1 MFAIVHSL
9 VLLRDSH
16 NILYVMSM
24 TFIPLTFIY
33 AGIGYYAVSEIQCYI
48 YITYK
53 CSNSLP
59 HHRTLWSSFC
69 GGVSESTESEVHW
82 QDSLFGIRFFCLF
95 HNQDKKDYMF
105 LTFLH
110 FFNPLHPIIS
120 MHILHTVLC
129 TFPKVLT
136 RRICLS
142 IKSLFNW
149 WSFPIVRRI
158 RW

>member
-24 TFIPLTFIY
+24 IFIPLTFIY
-33 AGIGYYAVSEIQCYI
+33 AGIGYYAVSEIQLYI
-48 YITYK
+48 SHINLVTAYLIIE
-53 CSNSLP
+53 L
-59 HHRTLWSSFC
+59 
-69 GGVSESTESEVHW
+69 SEVNSVGEYLRALNLKFSGRIPYW
-82 QDSLFGIRFFCLF
+82 ESDFFLCSTIRTRRITC
-95 HNQDKKDYMF
+95 F
-105 LTFLH
+105 LKFLH

-149 WSFPIVRRI
+149 
-158 RW
+158 

>member
-24 TFIPLTFIY
+24 IFIPLTFIY
-33 AGIGYYAVSEIQCYI
+33 AGIGYYAVSEIQFYI
-48 YITYK
+48 SHINLVTAYHIIE
-53 CSNSLP
+53 L
-59 HHRTLWSSFC
+59 
-69 GGVSESTESEVHW
+69 SEVNSVGEYLRALNLKFSGRIPYW
-82 QDSLFGIRFFCLF
+82 ESDFFLCSTIRTRRITC
-95 HNQDKKDYMF
+95 F
-105 LTFLH
+105 LKFLH

-149 WSFPIVRRI
+149 
-158 RW
+158 

>member
-24 TFIPLTFIY
+24 IFIPLTFIY

-48 YITYK
+48 SHINLVTAYLTIE
-53 CSNSLP
+53 L
-59 HHRTLWSSFC
+59 
-69 GGVSESTESEVHW
+69 SEVHFVAEYLRALNLKFSSRIPYW
-82 QDSLFGIRFFCLF
+82 ESDFFLCSTIRTRRITC
-95 HNQDKKDYMF
+95 F
-105 LTFLH
+105 LKFLH
-110 FFNPLHPIIS
+110 FFNLLHPIIS

-149 WSFPIVRRI
+149 
-158 RW
+158 

>member
-16 NILYVMSM
+16 NVLYVMSM
-24 TFIPLTFIY
+24 IFIPLTFIY

-48 YITYK
+48 SHINLVTAYLIIE
-53 CSNSLP
+53 L
-59 HHRTLWSSFC
+59 
-69 GGVSESTESEVHW
+69 SEVHFVAEYLRALNLKFIGRIRYW
-82 QDSLFGIRFFCLF
+82 ESDFFSLF
-95 HNQDKKDYMF
+95 HTQEKKDYIF

-149 WSFPIVRRI
+149 
-158 RW
+158 

>member
-48 YITYK
+48 SHINVVTAYLIIE
-53 CSNSLP
+53 L
-59 HHRTLWSSFC
+59 
-69 GGVSESTESEVHW
+69 SEVHFVGEYLIALNLKFSNRIPYW
-82 QDSLFGIRFFCLF
+82 QSDFFSLF
-95 HNQDKKDYMF
+95 HTQDKMDYIF

-120 MHILHTVLC
+120 MHISHTVFC

-142 IKSLFNW
+142 I
-149 WSFPIVRRI
+149 
-158 RW
+158 